1 MNKMISDDYAVY
13 LPAVNEQYAGIITRP
28 IPNNRPFPSA
38 FTIND
43 LMFWKGNNKLFYHSH
58 FLNSV
63 GAYAVGSTPDNAVTR
78 RGRTDGT
85 LFGDSGGYQIGT
97 GNLKGINTLKA
108 DMEADDACYA
118 WREAYEARLWILG
131 FLETYTNYAM
141 TIDMPLWAQS
151 KAGTPFSKCSTE
163 QLIALTVEN
172 LQFIDS
178 HRQGNTKWL
187 NVMQGSNMATFKQ
200 WWDAVKWFKGSGYAL
215 SSLLGKTSGLSGLLE
230 PLLMMRDENAFA
242 AGNDWIHM
250 LGVSTAPWAIMFTAI
265 QKAMQANVNPN
276 LRISYDSASPF
287 QDAGIREELAILPDL
302 DGNMKNW
309 VIRKQPIPQ
318 SRDFLNSPLTLSS
331 VLSMPTD
338 SPISKLIT
346 LGHLNVNDDQGMY
359 TRKQL
364 DTLSLAFAINHNVW
378 TYLETFKQANDI
390 AFASSSNKLPSI
402 YKECLDSI
410 SYIFT
415 VENWASELIKEKSTL
430 DNFK

>member
-1 MNKMISDDYAVY
+1 MNKMMSDDYAVY

-28 IPNNRPFPSA
+28 IPNNRPFPTA
-38 FTIND
+38 FTLDD
-43 LMFWKGNNKLFYHSH
+43 LRFWKGNNKLFYHPH

-97 GNLKGINTLKA
+97 GNLKGITTLKA

-131 FLETYTNYAM
+131 WLETYTNYAM

-151 KAGTPFSKCSTE
+151 KADTPFNKCSTE

-187 NVMQGSNMATFKQ
+187 NVMQGSDMATFKQ

-215 SSLLGKTSGLSGLLE
+215 SSLLGKASGLSGLLE
-230 PLLMMRDENAFA
+230 PLLMMRDENAFDK
-242 AGNDWIHM
+242 GNDWIHI
-250 LGVSTAPWAIMFTAI
+250 LGISTAPWAIMFTAI
-265 QKAMQANVNPN
+265 QKAMQANINPN

-287 QDAGIREELAILPDL
+287 QDAGIREELAILPNF

-309 VIRKQPIPQ
+309 LISKLHIPQ

-346 LGHLNVNDDQGMY
+346 LGHLNVNDDKGMY

-364 DTLSLAFAINHNVW
+364 DTLSIVFAINHNVW
-378 TYLETFKQANDI
+378 TYLETFKQANEI

-415 VENWASELIKEKSTL
+415 VENWASELIKEKSRL

>member
-13 LPAVNEQYAGIITRP
+13 LPAVNEQYAEIITRP
-28 IPNNRPFPSA
+28 IPNNRPFPTA
-38 FTIND
+38 FKIND
-43 LMFWKGNNKLFYHSH
+43 LMFWKGNNKLFYHPH

-63 GAYAVGSTPDNAVTR
+63 GAYVVGSTPDNAVTR

-97 GNLKGINTLKA
+97 GNLKGIKTLTA
-108 DMEADDACYA
+108 DMEADDACLA

-131 FLETYTNYAM
+131 WLETYTNYAM

-151 KAGTPFSKCSTE
+151 KAGTPFNKCSTE

-172 LQFIDS
+172 LEFIDS

-187 NVMQGSNMATFKQ
+187 NVIQGSDLPTIKK
-200 WWDAVKWFKGSGYAL
+200 WWDEVKWFKGSGYAL
-215 SSLLGKTSGLSGLLE
+215 SSSIGRKAGLSGLLE

-242 AGNDWIHM
+242 AGNDWLHM

-265 QKAMQANVNPN
+265 QKALQADANPN

-287 QDAGIREELAILPDL
+287 QDAGKREQLAILPDL

-309 VIRKQPIPQ
+309 LIRKEPIPQ
-318 SRDFLNSPLTLSS
+318 SRDFLNSPLTLAS
-331 VLSMPTD
+331 VLRMPTD
-338 SPISKLIT
+338 SPISQLIT

-359 TRKQL
+359 TRRQL

-378 TYLETFKQANDI
+378 TYLETFKQANDM
-390 AFASSSNKLPSI
+390 AFASSSNKIPSI
-402 YKECLDSI
+402 YAECLDSI
-410 SYIFT
+410 RYIFT
-415 VENWASELIKEKSTL
+415 VENWASELIKEKSML

>member
-1 MNKMISDDYAVY
+1 
-13 LPAVNEQYAGIITRP
+13 
-28 IPNNRPFPSA
+28 
-38 FTIND
+38 
-43 LMFWKGNNKLFYHSH
+43 
-58 FLNSV
+58 V
-63 GAYAVGSTPDNAVTR
+63 GAYAVGTTPDNAVTR

-97 GNLKGINTLKA
+97 GNLKGINTLKE
-108 DMEADDACYA
+108 DMEADDACLA

-131 FLETYTNYAM
+131 WLETYTNYAM